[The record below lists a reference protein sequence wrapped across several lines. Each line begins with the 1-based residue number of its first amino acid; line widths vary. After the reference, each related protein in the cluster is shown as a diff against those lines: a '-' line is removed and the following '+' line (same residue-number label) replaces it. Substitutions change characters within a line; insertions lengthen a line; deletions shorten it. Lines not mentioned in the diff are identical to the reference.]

1 MIPLNIL
8 TVLGHDLKSPL
19 NAVES
24 YLEIMQNRIM
34 GDSLDPYMP
43 MLEKSVARLHQMR
56 ELITDVV
63 VWSRIRDPSLSREL
77 TTWDVSKTARL
88 ILDGYREKAMTRNI
102 AISADIEDG
111 ITLKGG
117 TGEID
122 LILGHL
128 IDNAVKYNRDNG
140 SVTVT
145 VREEGGCL
153 TIAVADTG
161 IGMTAKEQ
169 SRLFQEFVRMKNGKT
184 RNIPGTGL
192 GLAIVKGLI
201 DLYQGTIRLRSEPDR
216 GTTISLTLLSGS

>member
-1 MIPLNIL
+1 MTSPHIF
-8 TVLGHDLKSPL
+8 TVLAHDLKSPL

-34 GDSLDPYMP
+34 GESLDPYMP
-43 MLEKSVARLHQMR
+43 ILEKSIARLHQMR

-77 TTWDVSKTARL
+77 ATQDVSKTARL
-88 ILDGYREKAMTRNI
+88 ILDRYRKGDMTRNI
-102 AISADIEDG
+102 TISDDIEDG
-111 ITLKGG
+111 ITCKAGS
-117 TGEID
+117 GEID

-128 IDNAVKYNRDNG
+128 IDNAVKYNRNNG

-145 VREEGGCL
+145 VRKEGECL

-161 IGMTAKEQ
+161 IGMTAEEQ
-169 SRLFQEFVRMKNGKT
+169 SRLFQEFARMKNDKT

-201 DLYQGTIRLRSEPDR
+201 ELYQGTIKVRSVPDR
-216 GTTISLTLLSGS
+216 GTTISLTLLSDP